1 MNLIPSLPIQQPEPD
16 NRDAFNLNSPVW
28 VNLTERGERV
38 LTEYINEAATRLT
51 GRGEDSDYWKKSYRK
66 EHPCIDGHTEM
77 QGWQMIKIFGP
88 HLSIGSGLFSMNIRL
103 KAPIARKED
112 E

>member
-1 MNLIPSLPIQQPEPD
+1 MQQPETD
-16 NRDAFNLNSPVW
+16 NSDVFNLNYLVW
-28 VNLTERGERV
+28 VKLTKEGKRV
-38 LTEYINEAATRLT
+38 LTEYIDEAAARSAKHDGVYAMENLAA
-51 GRGEDSDYWKKSYRK
+51 YRVQC
-66 EHPCIDGHTEM
+66 PCVDGYTEM